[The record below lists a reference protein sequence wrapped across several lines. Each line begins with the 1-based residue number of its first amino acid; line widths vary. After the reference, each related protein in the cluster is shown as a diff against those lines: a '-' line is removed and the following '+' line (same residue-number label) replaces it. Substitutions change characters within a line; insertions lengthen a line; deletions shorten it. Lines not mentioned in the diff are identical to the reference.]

1 MKIKNIVLLFACI
14 ITLNIYSQKPVYKGQ
29 EPIEQVSTVSK
40 PVQKQWKG
48 IFPFENDSV
57 YFSND
62 FEGARLN
69 GIIKDYDSTYTALIT
84 SENTPINVSPWYAFK
99 VWSKHKKQ
107 IYLTLTYGEGYKHR
121 YYPKLSN
128 DGLHWT
134 SMDSTDYVEFEKGDK
149 NFGPGSLPLKVQMT
163 LSINP
168 DTLWVSAQELQT
180 SKHVKKWVE
189 ALSEKP
195 FVSNQQIGLSKEGRP
210 LMALTI
216 GKEKT
221 KRMLIIISRQH
232 PPEVTGYLAMKA
244 FVETISSD
252 LKLAKKFRKKF
263 TVYVVPLMNPDGVD
277 NGHWRHNAGGIDL
290 NRDWTF
296 FNQPETWAVSEFIK
310 EREKKTNGKFYFGI
324 DFHSTW
330 DDIYYTIADN
340 FKGNM
345 PGLVPE
351 WLENLKEEI
360 PYYNPNISPSD
371 NIEPAIISRNYFYVA
386 HGMEALVF
394 EVGDNT
400 NRDFLKKKGQTSAI
414 ELMKL
419 MLSRL

>member
-1 MKIKNIVLLFACI
+1 MKKIVFLFVSI
-14 ITLNIYSQKPVYKGQ
+14 YTLNIYSQKPVFKGQ

-48 IFPFENDSV
+48 IFPFEDGSV

-62 FEGARLN
+62 FEGGRLN
-69 GIIKDYDSTYTALIT
+69 GIIKDSDGTYTALIT

-107 IYLTLTYGEGYKHR
+107 IYLTLTYSEGFKHR

-128 DGLHWT
+128 DGLHWI
-134 SMDSTDYVEFEKGDK
+134 SIDSTDYVEFEKGDK
-149 NFGPGSLPLKVQMT
+149 NFGPGSLPLKVQMK
-163 LSINP
+163 LSVNP

-221 KRMLIIISRQH
+221 ARMLIIISRQH
-232 PPEVTGYLAMKA
+232 PPEVTGYLSMKA
-244 FVETISSD
+244 FVETLSSD

-263 TVYVVPLMNPDGVD
+263 TIYVVPLMNPDGVD
-277 NGHWRHNAGGIDL
+277 NGYWRHNAGGIDL

-296 FNQPETWAVSEFIK
+296 FNQPETLAVSEFIK
-310 EREKKTNGKFYFGI
+310 ETERKTNGKFYFGI

-345 PGLVPE
+345 PGLVPG
-351 WLENLKEEI
+351 WLENVKKEI
-360 PYYNPNISPSD
+360 PGYNPNIRPSD
-371 NIEPAIISRNYFYVA
+371 NMEPAIISRNYFYVA

-394 EVGDNT
+394 EIGDNT
-400 NRDFLKKKGQTSAI
+400 DRDFLKKKGQTSAI